1 MANYQALYRAFRP
14 QAFNEVVGQNYVVT
28 TLQNAIK
35 LHQISHAYLFS
46 GPRGTGKT
54 SIAKIFAKAIN
65 CLNHHDGEPC
75 NQCQLCQAI
84 TEGSCTDVIEIDAAS
99 NNGVDEIRDIRDKVR
114 FAPTEAQY
122 KVYIIDEVHML
133 TTGAFNALLKTLEEP
148 PSHVVFILAT
158 TEFHKI
164 PATILSRCQ
173 RFDFK
178 TINQQQIAQH
188 LTTIAQLKNATVE
201 AQAMQLLARVAEGGM
216 RDALSLLD
224 QTLALDAQQVTVE
237 NALTVTGT
245 MGAELMTQLITAI
258 LSQQTSQAIDCYH
271 QFVQQGKDSRRLLI
285 DLITVFRDLIY
296 YKKMS
301 QSDSYYVKS
310 LIDNSM
316 ITEQLAIV
324 STDYLYQQ
332 IQLLTNTEEQMKFTN
347 HLLIQMEILFVKMS
361 ELPLTMPTINRL
373 QDTALID
380 NLQQQ
385 VQQLQ
390 QQIQQL
396 MTQTPVTVAPTEPT
410 TVVTNK
416 AYKVPIHDVY
426 AVLKH
431 ATKQDK
437 QEIAAA
443 WEQLIQQL
451 STDTTM
457 KSYFSLISKSEIIAA
472 SQTHCVIG
480 FSNDIHCEMV
490 MKRQENTKQVEQM
503 LANIVNKSIKIVG
516 VTTAQWP
523 QLRQQYLQEHHVVDT
538 NKKENEPVDP
548 LVQSVIDIVGEE
560 LVEIID

>member
-245 MGAELMTQLITAI
+245 MGAELMTQLIAAI

-310 LIDNSM
+310 LIDNPI
-316 ITEQLAIV
+316 ITEQLSIV

-361 ELPLTMPTINRL
+361 ELPLTMATINSS
-373 QDTALID
+373 QDTTLID

-396 MTQTPVTVAPTEPT
+396 MTQAPVTVAPTEPT

>member
-14 QAFNEVVGQNYVVT
+14 QAFNEVIGQNYVVT
-28 TLQNAIK
+28 TLQNAIQ

-65 CLNHHDGEPC
+65 CLHHHDGEPC

-158 TEFHKI
+158 TEVHKI

-178 TINQQQIAQH
+178 TISQQQIAQH

-201 AQAMQLLARVAEGGM
+201 EQAMQLLARVAEGGM

-245 MGAELMTQLITAI
+245 MGAELMTQLIAAI

-310 LIDNSM
+310 LINHPT
-316 ITEQLAIV
+316 IVEQLSIV

-332 IQLLTNTEEQMKFTN
+332 IQLLTQTEEQMKLTN

-361 ELPLTMPTINRL
+361 ELPLTMPTINSSQETML
-373 QDTALID
+373 MDH
-380 NLQQQ
+380 LQQQ

-396 MTQTPVTVAPTEPT
+396 MTQTPVSAPSSEQTS
-410 TVVTNK
+410 VITNK
-416 AYKVPIHDVY
+416 TYKVPIHDVY

-437 QEIAAA
+437 QEITAA

-451 STDTTM
+451 SRDVTM

-472 SQTHCVIG
+472 SHTHCVIG
-480 FSNDIHCEMV
+480 FSNAIHCEMV

-503 LANIVNKSIKIVG
+503 LANIVHKSIKIVG

-523 QLRQQYLQEHHVVDT
+523 ELRQQYLQEHHIVDV
-538 NKKENEPVDP
+538 NKKENEVVDP